1 MTLDLAGPVTEQ
13 PGRARAPRS
22 ASKSR
27 CAPPGRPLGATRAIR
42 LWEDGWGEFWEM
54 TRVVLLSRRR
64 VYCSSA
70 RGKQVAALATA
81 STQQAVRSG
90 FGECET

>member
-22 ASKSR
+22 ASKSLHF
-27 CAPPGRPLGATRAIR
+27 APASTQQSREIR

-70 RGKQVAALATA
+70 RGKQVAALRHGVYSA
-81 STQQAVRSG
+81 SRSIRLWG
-90 FGECET
+90 V